1 MLTAVCHR
9 CCPESRPRTSSRVY
23 LMNPMLPRLQLL
35 PMLLALLL
43 AACATP
49 ATEAPSER
57 PEVTAPETIDRP
69 GDDPDALLREARRA
83 QPARAASLQLQAA
96 ILLEARGE
104 LDRVA
109 EIVSAL
115 QVDLLGATDRFR
127 FTLLDAHMLLDE
139 GRPKDALVALQEL
152 PDWRYVS
159 DLSRQDQR
167 LAAAVRARAFA
178 ANERW
183 LSSLRELIQ
192 LTPLLDDAEQAAHRE
207 LIWSTLKRVDSPRQL
222 AARPDVAGASE
233 LRGWLELA
241 AIATERHP
249 TVEAQQQAVVLWR
262 RGWEDHPAA
271 EQLPSPLARL
281 PELMVTRP
289 MQVALLLPLS
299 GPLGSAGTAIRD
311 GFMAA
316 HFLAL
321 THGGA
326 APSVMVIDTAGGDV
340 TRSYLQAV
348 DQGAELV
355 IGPLARD
362 AVRDLATFSPRDI
375 PILALNATAGVD
387 TDASLVQFGLLPED
401 EGAQIAERAYA
412 DGMRRALILNAQ
424 EGWAERLM
432 ATFEQRFV
440 ELGGTVVERRPFAAT
455 GQITENVAESLL
467 IGESEARAREM
478 RRVLAANV
486 EFEPRRRQ
494 DLDFVMMAAEPVA
507 ARTLKPALAYHFAGD
522 LPVYASS
529 HMYDGSTD
537 RRVTSDLDGIRFVDM
552 PWRLLPSTLRSEV
565 ERAWPESHG
574 SAAPF
579 YAMGVDAWHLQQRLP
594 LLADGNASF
603 PGMTGN
609 LRLATNGRLL
619 RELTWAVL
627 HNGLPVPLES
637 MAVPLTVS
645 R

>member
-1 MLTAVCHR
+1 
-9 CCPESRPRTSSRVY
+9 
-23 LMNPMLPRLQLL
+23 MNSMRLRLPLA
-35 PMLLALLL
+35 PALLALLL
-43 AACATP
+43 AACASP
-49 ATEAPSER
+49 GTEAPSAR
-57 PEVTAPETIDRP
+57 PEVVAPETIDRP
-69 GDDPDALLREARRA
+69 RDDPDALLLEARRST
-83 QPARAASLQLQAA
+83 PERAASLQLQAA
-96 ILLEARGE
+96 LLLEAMGE
-104 LDRVA
+104 SDRVA
-109 EIVSAL
+109 EIISAL
-115 QVDLLGATDRFR
+115 DVERLGATDRYR

-139 GRPKDALVALQEL
+139 GRPRDALVALQDL

-159 DLSRQDQR
+159 DLTRQDQR
-167 LAAAVRARAFA
+167 LAAGVRARAFA
-178 ANERW
+178 ANARW
-183 LSSLRELIQ
+183 LPSLRELIQ
-192 LTPLLDDAEQAAHRE
+192 LAALIDDAEQHAHRE
-207 LIWSTLKRVDSPRQL
+207 LIWSTLMRVDVPRQL
-222 AARPDVAGASE
+222 AARPEVTDEFE

-241 AIATERHP
+241 AIATERYP
-249 TVEAQQQAVVLWR
+249 TLEAQQQAVVLWR
-262 RGWEDHPAA
+262 RRWEEHPAA
-271 EQLPSPLARL
+271 EQLPPMLARL

-289 MQVALLLPLS
+289 LQVALLLPLS
-299 GPLGSAGTAIRD
+299 GPLSSAGTAIRD

-316 HFLAL
+316 HFMALA
-321 THGGA
+321 HGGV
-326 APSVMVIDTAGGDV
+326 APTVTVIDTASGDV
-340 TRSYLQAV
+340 TRRYLEAV

-355 IGPLARD
+355 IGPLARE

-401 EGAQIAERAYA
+401 EGKHIAERAYA

-440 ELGGTVVERRPFAAT
+440 ALGGTVVERRPFAAT

-494 DLDFVMMAAEPVA
+494 DLDFVMMAAEPVS

-552 PWRLLPSTLRSEV
+552 PWRLLPSNLRSEV
-565 ERAWPESHG
+565 ERAWPEAHG
-574 SAAPF
+574 SAAPL

-594 LLADGNASF
+594 LLADGASSF

-609 LRLATNGRLL
+609 LRLTANGRLL

-637 MAVPLTVS
+637 IAAPVTVG